1 MPQIYAFTSSVTAGA
16 TNAQLNAV
24 TGSAEFVQNQR
35 LVLAEDKFLLWAYVV
50 GPSLTKCRI
59 NSPSLRAQ
67 MLPRIYP
74 FHRASLPGDMP
85 PVADY
90 SGLGI
95 VLRAREEIAIE
106 TDNDLSMGN
115 ERHYAILC
123 VGSAS
128 AAPPRGPEFVIV
140 ATGSTTLV
148 ANTWTLVNLTFEQSI
163 PAGRYRIVQF
173 IPRSSNGI
181 AARIVIPGA
190 AERHGTL
197 CINAAGQ
204 EPNRFLLGA
213 RYGDYGVFDSVAL
226 PAVEFLA
233 SAADTTQ
240 EVYLGLVRA

>member
-1 MPQIYAFTSSVTAGA
+1 MPQIHAFYGTVNAGA

-24 TGSAEFVQNQR
+24 TGSAEFVQNNR
-35 LVLAEDKFLLWAYVV
+35 LVLAEDKFLLWAYVQ
-50 GPSLTKCRI
+50 GASLTKARI

-67 MLPRIYP
+67 LLPRVYP
-74 FHRASLPGDMP
+74 FQRGTLPGNKP

-95 VLRAREEIAIE
+95 VLRSREEIAVE
-106 TDNDLSMGN
+106 TDNDLATGT
-115 ERHYAILC
+115 EAHYAILC

-128 AAPPRGPEFVIV
+128 AAPPRGPEFVII
-140 ATGSTTLV
+140 ATGNTTLV

-173 IPRSSNGI
+173 IPRSATGI

-197 CINAAGQ
+197 CINAVGQ
-204 EPNRFLLGA
+204 EPSRYLLGA
-213 RYGDYGVFDSVAL
+213 RYGDYGVFESVAL
-226 PAVEFLA
+226 PAVEFFA
-233 SAADTTQ
+233 TAADTTQ